1 MFNDYNDFN
10 NIIKKIK
17 IRNYDNFY
25 YSEFDYIKEI
35 EFEISKLIFK
45 KRFLKKVFNKK
56 YEIYKTNLNNRQKIE
71 IYKTIKDSQI
81 VKVIDYIVDKKK
93 VDFSNISY
101 IINHSKFILY
111 SLDNNYIKKDKLELV
126 RNYLVDM
133 DFDKNY
139 KEYYFL
145 INNQKSFKN
154 SLEEL
159 IGI

>member
-17 IRNYDNFY
+17 IKKSDNDD
-25 YSEFDYIKEI
+25 YSEFDYIKEV
-35 EFEISKLIFK
+35 EFEIRKLIFK
-45 KRFLKKVFNKK
+45 KRFLKKIFNKK

-71 IYKTIKDSQI
+71 IYKTIKESQI
-81 VKVIDYIVDKKK
+81 IKVIDYIVDKKK

-111 SLDNNYIKKDKLELV
+111 ALDNNYIKKDKLELV
-126 RNYLVDM
+126 RDYLVDM

-145 INNQKSFKN
+145 INNQKLFKN